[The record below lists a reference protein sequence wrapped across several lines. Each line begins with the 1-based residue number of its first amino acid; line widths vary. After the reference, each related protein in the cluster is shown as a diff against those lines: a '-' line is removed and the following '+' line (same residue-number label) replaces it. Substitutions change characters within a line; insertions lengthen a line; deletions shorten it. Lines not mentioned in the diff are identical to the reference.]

1 MHGLVAFHKSLLSD
15 DVERT
20 VHALGVLWK
29 EIGVPD
35 DEVLR
40 RHHKLRD
47 CIVQALGDILAGEV
61 EIRDRLLKSISD
73 TEAHVAVLTRELQV
87 HAEKPDEELPLLDT
101 EQFLGAQ
108 VRELTALQVSRRRK
122 LKDLLGQERRL
133 CTHLAV
139 PPYRLDVEMPT
150 ERELHE
156 LGLHV
161 QMLKDVEGRRATQ
174 LHSMRSE
181 VLALLEELSETPQ
194 SSFQCELID
203 STPATFR
210 LSASNLSA
218 VDDYLRVLK
227 SLHAARVAE
236 YVQLYA
242 RLCQLWM
249 WLAVPQE
256 RQRAFTSKHSGL
268 GEDTIEALKSE
279 LASYEA
285 LKRELI
291 QARQR
296 VINVRDVPLSG
307 EQALSAKDV
316 GDRRLHGGV
325 PADLRGGAWCGQ
337 EVPRPECGH
346 LGEGRAPQRPQGSP
360 PGVGG
365 QDEGPGPLQQ
375 PRGTASSSGMGAQVP
390 GEATPGAA
398 SQHV

>member
-1 MHGLVAFHKSLLSD
+1 M
-15 DVERT
+15 
-20 VHALGVLWK
+20 
-29 EIGVPD
+29 
-35 DEVLR
+35 
-40 RHHKLRD
+40 
-47 CIVQALGDILAGEV
+47 Q
-61 EIRDRLLKSISD
+61 
-73 TEAHVAVLTRELQV
+73 
-87 HAEKPDEELPLLDT
+87 PDEELPLLER

-203 STPATFR
+203 STPAAFR

-307 EQALSAKDV
+307 AQALSAKDV
-316 GDRRLHGGV
+316 GDRR
-325 PADLRGGAWCGQ
+325 PTTSAR
-337 EVPRPECGH
+337 
-346 LGEGRAPQRPQGSP
+346 RAPFP
-360 PGVGG
+360 
-365 QDEGPGPLQQ
+365 
-375 PRGTASSSGMGAQVP
+375 
-390 GEATPGAA
+390 AA
-398 SQHV
+398 HTSMLVHLAH